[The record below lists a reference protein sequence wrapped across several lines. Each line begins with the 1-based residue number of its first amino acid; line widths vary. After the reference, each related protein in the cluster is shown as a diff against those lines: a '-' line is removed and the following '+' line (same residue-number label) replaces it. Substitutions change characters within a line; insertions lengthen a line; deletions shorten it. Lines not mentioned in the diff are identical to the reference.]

1 MGTYV
6 ELPEKLQKKSL
17 MNIKKKDDYCFI
29 RSYIRHINPQ
39 EKIQIGL
46 KLEIKNYLLKYMKN

>member
-1 MGTYV
+1 
-6 ELPEKLQKKSL
+6 
-17 MNIKKKDDYCFI
+17 MNIRNKDEYYFI
-29 RSYIRHINPQ
+29 WSYIRHINPQ